1 MTSVLAPEIPPAG
14 DPSGASALPRH
25 AKRPIGATLLSNW
38 VEERACCALGLD
50 DQPVSRA
57 HADLLVHS
65 PPGPCYETTQQAMS
79 APVSA
84 AHAAALQQQVQH
96 KTVPSA
102 GRGGGKRRQQRDA
115 ELLLEAVAEAA
126 SAAKRQEEEGNVS
139 RGAAQWKSTCKSDFG
154 HEDVY
159 GKVEDL
165 GARPPSEEDS
175 RRFETPITFWSDF
188 AVKGSGTT
196 VSSLKADPHHHPRS
210 HGGFSYE
217 WRGDEQP
224 RRISGPVG
232 HRAGQARQHD
242 ASGAGVRFGR
252 HAEFSTPIGEYAKG
266 AVKDL

>member
-1 MTSVLAPEIPPAG
+1 
-14 DPSGASALPRH
+14 
-25 AKRPIGATLLSNW
+25 
-38 VEERACCALGLD
+38 
-50 DQPVSRA
+50 
-57 HADLLVHS
+57 
-65 PPGPCYETTQQAMS
+65 MS

-84 AHAAALQQQVQH
+84 AYAAALQQQVQH

-115 ELLLEAVAEAA
+115 ELLLEAVTEAA
-126 SAAKRQEEEGNVS
+126 SAAKRQEEEGNIS

-154 HEDVY
+154 HEDIY

-224 RRISGPVG
+224 RRIPGPVG

-242 ASGAGVRFGR
+242 TSGAGVRFGR